1 MLFFI
6 QSQSTHPP
14 PPSFL
19 PFILGNENN
28 LFNDGSS
35 LSLVTDLLGEF
46 LLSSAENARLARR
59 SHLGEGEGRGGGRSP
74 SSFPKTQQQSRGA
87 GRAGF
92 GQHQGFSAPPRTSPW
107 PRSGPA
113 ALWGLRSLPEPP
125 HPVLSSPLHSLGA
138 FGGSGGFPAPHQRR
152 CWWDTRC
159 GHRSARLHPRW
170 APWPLSSLDWVR
182 GAGAGSCPEPPV
194 SFLGAP
200 SLLCPPGEQHRAVV
214 WCCQH
219 PARTT
224 SPPMLPPGAGM
235 EQSLVLPTPL
245 WPFLCRVPLLQT
257 WFL

>member
-87 GRAGF
+87 GRGGF
-92 GQHQGFSAPPRTSPW
+92 GQRQGFSAPPLDFPVATLRPCCSV
-107 PRSGPA
+107 GA
-113 ALWGLRSLPEPP
+113 AEPP
-125 HPVLSSPLHSLGA
+125 
-138 FGGSGGFPAPHQRR
+138 
-152 CWWDTRC
+152 
-159 GHRSARLHPRW
+159 
-170 APWPLSSLDWVR
+170 
-182 GAGAGSCPEPPV
+182 
-194 SFLGAP
+194 GAP
-200 SLLCPPGEQHRAVV
+200 SPRPQLPSPFPSVLLGARGGS
-214 WCCQH
+214 QH
-219 PARTT
+219 PIRG
-224 SPPMLPPGAGM
+224 GAGGTRGVATGVH
-235 EQSLVLPTPL
+235 SSIPDG
-245 WPFLCRVPLLQT
+245 LLGP
-257 WFL
+257 